1 MSQRGWDIAEKTLK
15 WLVDRWLGRSNRR
28 RQLVP
33 GVQQDA
39 TEQPDHSPLKVS
51 KAKQG
56 RQPSANPQPQKE
68 ASRSADNRAQKEVP
82 TDRVAEEP
90 QTSGEPATPIKG
102 RAATAVNNTDQV
114 LTTERNSRS
123 GISDRWIQ
131 SSGVDGK
138 KRNRSG
144 TPARPLRLGI
154 DYGTSTSKL
163 VITDYG
169 SVEGETS
176 FVVRSQLQQGTEQDC
191 RIPSTVS
198 YDDGTIHFGFAA
210 ESRSSQSAAVY
221 RSLKM
226 LCAYPNR
233 YYGDPAELPPGL
245 SALDLATLYVGHLVQ
260 LGQQAG
266 NRYAGQY
273 RARPS
278 LSVTLGVP
286 MAQLDDAR
294 LQSMFVDMAR
304 QAFALRDKLD
314 LLQGISTE
322 EALKALSTV
331 REELSEIT
339 PSEPRDWVRSEAEAA
354 LFWAHSSPDITD
366 GRYACVDIGAGTT
379 SASWFHINPMRV
391 GNVLTKDRLSFYA
404 ADCAPP
410 GCDAID
416 TVLAKQLR
424 LPTIAAARGRESELL
439 EDLSAIVGDGF
450 SEVLDEIGRVYGR
463 ASAGAFEKEKRLTA
477 WKGIGRIFFLGGGSK
492 IEAVR
497 DMLIARRREWLNV
510 DPIAEPGTPANLTEE
525 DGSELKEDPTFLLVA
540 YGLARRLADVPD
552 ISPPSEVLPYQ
563 RTLGVKDRSSHEDLY
578 ST

>member
-1 MSQRGWDIAEKTLK
+1 MSQKGWDIAEKTLK
-15 WLVDRWLGRSNRR
+15 RLVDRWLGRSKGQRPLAPRVQRR
-28 RQLVP
+28 
-33 GVQQDA
+33 A
-39 TEQPDHSPLKVS
+39 TEQPDHPPLKATKSEQV
-51 KAKQG
+51 G
-56 RQPSANPQPQKE
+56 QPSLTAQPQKE
-68 ASRSADNRAQKEVP
+68 APRSVAKTAQQKEP
-82 TDRVAEEP
+82 NDRVAEEP
-90 QTSGEPATPIKG
+90 RTSGEPAIPIQDP
-102 RAATAVNNTDQV
+102 AAAANSDIDQAP
-114 LTTERNSRS
+114 TTEHKTR
-123 GISDRWIQ
+123 GKGPDTWIK

-138 KRNRSG
+138 QRNLNR
-144 TPARPLRLGI
+144 TKVRPLRLGI

-176 FVVRSQLQQGTEQDC
+176 FVVRAQPQQGTEQDC

-198 YDDGTIHFGFAA
+198 FDKGTIHFGFAA
-210 ESRSSQSAAVY
+210 ESRSDQSAAVY

-226 LCAYPNR
+226 LCAYPDR
-233 YYGDPAELPPGL
+233 YYGDPAELPPNL

-266 NRYAGQY
+266 IRYATRY
-273 RARPS
+273 RTRPS
-278 LSVTLGVP
+278 LAVTLGVP

-314 LLQGISTE
+314 LLQGVSTE
-322 EALKALSTV
+322 EALQALSTV
-331 REELSEIT
+331 REELSERT
-339 PSEPRDWVRSEAEAA
+339 PGEPRDWVRSEAEAA

-366 GRYACVDIGAGTT
+366 GRYACVDVGAGTS
-379 SASWFHINPMRV
+379 SASWFHINPLRV
-391 GNVLTKDRLSFYA
+391 ENVLTKDRLSFYA

-416 TVLAKQLR
+416 SVLAKQLH
-424 LPTIAAARGRESELL
+424 LPTFAAARGRESELL
-439 EDLSAIVGDGF
+439 EDLSAIGGDGF

-497 DMLIARRREWLNV
+497 DMLIARRRDWLNT
-510 DPIAEPGTPANLTEE
+510 DPIAEPGIPSNLTEE
-525 DGSELKEDPTFLLVA
+525 DGSELKEDPAFLLVA

-552 ISPPSEVLPYQ
+552 ISRPSEVPRYQ
-563 RTLGVKDRSSHEDLY
+563 PSFGVKDRPSHEDLY